1 MLSTTSKPDESEN
14 MMDISQPVISAIAT
28 IGIPVTDQDRA
39 LGFYTETLGMQKQLD
54 MPLPQLGGRWITIA
68 PPSSATTIALL
79 PAHQGLPAGVE
90 TGVRLASPDAA
101 AAHQRLRD
109 RGVDVGELL
118 RWEGV
123 PPMFAFH
130 DPDGNGL
137 EIIQRA

>member
-1 MLSTTSKPDESEN
+1 MAIP
-14 MMDISQPVISAIAT
+14 QPFISAIAT

-39 LGFYTETLGMQKQLD
+39 LGFYTDTLGMEKQLD
-54 MPLPQLGGRWITIA
+54 VPLPQLCSRWITIA
-68 PPSSATTIALL
+68 PPGSSTTVALIV
-79 PAHQGLPAGVE
+79 AHDGVPAGVE

-118 RWEGV
+118 RWDGV
-123 PPMFAFH
+123 PPMFALH

-137 EIIQRA
+137 EIIQQT

>member
-1 MLSTTSKPDESEN
+1 MAIP
-14 MMDISQPVISAIAT
+14 QPFISAIAT

-39 LGFYTETLGMQKQLD
+39 LGFYTDTLGMEKQLD
-54 MPLPQLGGRWITIA
+54 VPLPQLGSRWITIA
-68 PPSSATTIALL
+68 PPGSSTTVALIL
-79 PAHQGLPAGVE
+79 AHEGVPAGVE

-118 RWEGV
+118 RWDGV
-123 PPMFAFH
+123 PPMFALH

-137 EIIQRA
+137 EIIQQT